1 MEMPVADFRLG
12 DDAKKN
18 NIDNANLYDLVNS
31 YKYKIDW
38 YEDYLKDIGTNYNS
52 SHYLDKFDVTTHFEE
67 IASDIRKQLKL
78 DAVTKEKKRGVP
90 KTFFKEFKEKCEDFG
105 IWIVSNSFPGTNT
118 RNTIPPEVCNGFT
131 LKSMYS
137 PMIWINAKSYT
148 SVKVFTLAHELAHL
162 WIGQEGLSNLNP
174 RNENLDNQ
182 KASNNIEKLCDM
194 VASELL
200 VPRNDL
206 TNLWIK
212 TGLLSDDL
220 DKLNTYFGVSRFVI
234 LNKMRSLSLI
244 SDKDYF
250 DTRKKLITKIVTS
263 VSGQPSGG
271 NYYANQTS
279 RKGKNFARAVINSMH
294 EQRISIRE
302 AGDLLDTPKYKTII
316 KLDEWLQENKET
328 IPSNEIPN

>member
-1 MEMPVADFRLG
+1 
-12 DDAKKN
+12 
-18 NIDNANLYDLVNS
+18 
-31 YKYKIDW
+31 
-38 YEDYLKDIGTNYNS
+38 
-52 SHYLDKFDVTTHFEE
+52 
-67 IASDIRKQLKL
+67 
-78 DAVTKEKKRGVP
+78 
-90 KTFFKEFKEKCEDFG
+90 
-105 IWIVSNSFPGTNT
+105 
-118 RNTIPPEVCNGFT
+118 
-131 LKSMYS
+131 
-137 PMIWINAKSYT
+137 MIWINAKSYT